1 MSDRNEPPVPTS
13 ASDSENMQRYNEKP
27 GFVDGIP
34 VEDLV
39 RLTREF
45 TGRITNEDRQ
55 RLAAELN
62 ESGHQRSIQS
72 SAPYLLQGFYTGKLD
87 LDVELTRRFPA
98 PPLLSNATFA
108 PKPGQHRKHGFAQ
121 FSSQDTAASM
131 TIEIHS
137 DALEVG
143 FLLYSM
149 IGVRFTLGEI
159 AEAARNRFLELL
171 ARPNGIAFLWTRE
184 RWERDYLIF
193 IIRERFTRVY
203 AFGPGRVEAASRL
216 TPDSLEQLRAWLS
229 GFWNPSGD
237 SQPDEARS
245 TFNW

>member
-1 MSDRNEPPVPTS
+1 MSERNESPVPTG
-13 ASDSENMQRYNEKP
+13 ASESDNGPRYAEKP

-39 RLTREF
+39 RLTRQF

-108 PKPGQHRKHGFAQ
+108 PKPGLHRRHGFAQ

-131 TIEIHS
+131 TIEIHNG
-137 DALEVG
+137 ALEIG

-149 IGVRFTLGEI
+149 ISVRFILGEI
-159 AEAARNRFLELL
+159 AETARDRFLDLI

-184 RWERDYLIF
+184 RWEHDYLIF
-193 IIRERFTRVY
+193 VIRERFVRVY

-216 TPDSLEQLRAWLS
+216 TPDGLEQMRAWLT
-229 GFWNPSGD
+229 GFWHPSD
-237 SQPDEARS
+237 ELPPDEAHS